1 MPLQKKH
8 YEKLKK
14 YNVSNE
20 QLKSNSRNRKAQSK
34 PGGAFTGN
42 NKITENVVPDFAI
55 RIVDGELELTLNGK
69 MLAYMFLKIIKMM
82 QTYKE
87 STDKS
92 GPQKTQFNLS
102 NKNRFA
108 KWFIDANQTT
118 KDFLTMNAI
127 MHYQEDFFDG
137 DETKLKPMI
146 LKDIADLVG
155 YLDNFTCT

>member
-8 YEKLKK
+8 YEKLIQ
-14 YNVSNE
+14 NIMFQMSS
-20 QLKSNSRNRKAQSK
+20 LKAIHEIEKQSK

-55 RIVDGELELTLNGK
+55 RIVDGELELTLNGRNASLHVSK
-69 MLAYMFLKIIKMM
+69 DYQEMM

-102 NKNRFA
+102 NKNRF
-108 KWFIDANQTT
+108 
-118 KDFLTMNAI
+118 
-127 MHYQEDFFDG
+127 G
-137 DETKLKPMI
+137 
-146 LKDIADLVG
+146 
-155 YLDNFTCT
+155 